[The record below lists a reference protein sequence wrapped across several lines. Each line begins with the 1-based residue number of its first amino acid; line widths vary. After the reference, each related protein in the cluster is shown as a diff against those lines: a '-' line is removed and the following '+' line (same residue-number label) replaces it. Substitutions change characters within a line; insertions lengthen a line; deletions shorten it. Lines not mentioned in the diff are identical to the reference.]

1 MTSSIITKT
10 NLPGA
15 LVTKTL
21 QFLACPEHAILKQA
35 VGSTRKSMT
44 DLSYEVNDDFE
55 PSVNMNGANMQTLV
69 ALKDTLAESREC
81 AASMQLITDVK
92 KVAQAVQSD
101 RRSHVES
108 VIIKVMKKLK

>member
-1 MTSSIITKT
+1 
-10 NLPGA
+10 
-15 LVTKTL
+15 
-21 QFLACPEHAILKQA
+21 
-35 VGSTRKSMT
+35 
-44 DLSYEVNDDFE
+44 
-55 PSVNMNGANMQTLV
+55 MQPLI

-108 VIIKVMKKLK
+108 VIIKVMKRLKYCDFEEMMATVLPLLRFNQ